1 MMSSSKVYATY
12 RVQTPISLEAAAEM
26 IATEQSTGTFVH
38 VPGETDELRAL
49 HRATVERVVQTG
61 SATSPALAGS
71 RGAKDETVTEYP
83 EGEVTVSFPYHN
95 MGASIPNLLA
105 AVAGNLYELS
115 QLSGIRLMDIEV
127 PEEFFDRYK
136 GPKFGIS
143 GTRRLAG
150 VESGPI
156 IGTIVKPSIGLSP
169 DNLRALVRE
178 LAESGID
185 FVKDDELNANPP
197 YFPFAEKVRIVME
210 EIHRAADKTGKQ
222 MMYAFNITGD
232 IEEMLTHHDEV
243 LKSGGTCVMVSIHSV
258 GWAALAYLRERCEL
272 PIHGH
277 RNQWGWMTRHPL
289 LGMEFR
295 AYQKLCRLAGV
306 DHLHT
311 NGMDNKFYESNE
323 SVAKSVR
330 DCLTAFGPGYDVM
343 PVLSSGQWAA
353 SAVKSYQTLGTV
365 DVIHLAGGG
374 IMAHPDG
381 VTAGVESMRQGWEA
395 ALSGQALDEYAKT
408 HQELT
413 RAIAKFGGA

>member
-1 MMSSSKVYATY
+1 MTGSSKVYATY
-12 RVQTPISLEAAAEM
+12 RVQTPLSLEDAAEM

-38 VPGETDELRAL
+38 VPGETNELRAL
-49 HRATVERVVQTG
+49 HRATVECVIPTG
-61 SATSPALAGS
+61 SETSPALPGS
-71 RGAKDETVTEYP
+71 RGARNGTITEYR

-105 AVAGNLYELS
+105 AVAGNLFELS

-127 PEEFFDRYK
+127 PQEFFDKYK
-136 GPKFGIS
+136 GPKFGIA

-150 VESGPI
+150 VFRGPI

-169 DNLRALVRE
+169 DNLRMLVRE
-178 LAESGID
+178 LAQSGID

-197 YFPFAEKVRIVME
+197 YFPFEEKVRIVME
-210 EIHRAADKTGKQ
+210 EIHRAADKSGKP

-232 IEEMLTHHDEV
+232 IEEMLKHHDDV
-243 LKSGGTCVMVSIHSV
+243 LRSGGTCVMVSINSV
-258 GWAALAYLRERCEL
+258 GWAALAYLRAQCEL

-277 RNQWGWMTRHPL
+277 RNQWGLMTRHPL

-323 SVAKSVR
+323 SVETSVR
-330 DCLTAFGPGYDVM
+330 DCLTPFGSGYEVM

-353 SAVKSYQTLGTV
+353 SAVTSYQRLGTV

-395 ALSGQALDEYAKT
+395 ALCGIPLDEYAKT
-408 HQELT
+408 HQELN
-413 RAIAKFGGA
+413 RAIAKFGRA